1 MARLECN
8 FVRVTESDK
17 LNREGFEKYQ
27 EIAKQEEE
35 RADVAEVAKDKSDIE
50 NAKMKHLVEQM
61 QLEVKH
67 ALK

>member
-27 EIAKQEEE
+27 EIARQEAE
-35 RADVAEVAKDKSDIE
+35 RADIAEVAKDKSDIE
-50 NAKMKHLVEQM
+50 NEKMKHLVE
-61 QLEVKH
+61 
-67 ALK
+67 